1 MHKKKILITG
11 YPFSGTTI
19 LKSKFGESNN
29 VYEIID
35 EGFEIKE
42 HHIGWSGDKEFVLIK
57 TPVMPLEIRVHGVH
71 FLTTNHPES
80 IYKDYSIVFIQRNPW
95 NIFSSTIKAGFN
107 PLSNITNHHQTEYHF
122 TISEYFVSLERFL
135 EARNGKFPNIY
146 TIRYEDLFVD
156 NYKQIKDIMD
166 SIGLDYNSEIF
177 DTKTKDY
184 QFRTD
189 LDINTINEK
198 PDTYELGKV
207 RTWQINQPFRN
218 MNTNDI
224 NIPDELDKLL
234 KESPLVRE
242 MGYTDP
248 RITN

>member
-35 EGFEIKE
+35 EGFEIRQD
-42 HHIGWSGDKEFVLIK
+42 HINWSGDKEFVLIK

-71 FLTTNHPES
+71 FLTTNHPHS
-80 IYKDYSIVFIQRNPW
+80 IYKDYSVIFIQRNPW
-95 NIFSSTIKAGFN
+95 NVFSSIIKAGFN
-107 PLSNITNHHQTEYHF
+107 PLANITNHHQTEYHF
-122 TISEYFVSLERFL
+122 TINEYFVSVERFL
-135 EARNGKFPNIY
+135 EAKNGKFPNIY
-146 TIRYEDLFVD
+146 AIRYEDLFVD
-156 NYKQIKDIMD
+156 DYKEIKSIMD
-166 SIGLDYNSEIF
+166 NIGLKYNPNIF

-184 QFRTD
+184 KFKND

-198 PDTYELGKV
+198 PETYELGKV
-207 RTWQINQPFRN
+207 RTWQINQPFEN
-218 MNTNDI
+218 MNTSDI

-234 KESPLVRE
+234 KESPLVKE
-242 MGYTDP
+242 LGYTGP
-248 RITN
+248 RITG

>member
-29 VYEIID
+29 VYEIVD
-35 EGFEIKE
+35 EGFEIRQ
-42 HHIGWSGDKEFVLIK
+42 HHMGWSGDKEFVLIK
-57 TPVMPLEIRVHGVH
+57 TPVMPLEIRVHGVR

-95 NIFSSTIKAGFN
+95 NVFSSTIKAGFD
-107 PLSNITNHHQTEYHF
+107 PFAIIPNHHQVEHHF
-122 TISEYFVSLERFL
+122 TINEYFVSVERFL
-135 EARNGKFPNIY
+135 EAKNGKFPNIY
-146 TIRYEDLFVD
+146 AIRYEDLFVD

-189 LDINTINEK
+189 LDVNTINEK
-198 PDTYELGKV
+198 PETYELGKV